1 MKIAVSHTHI
11 YQGQPCN
18 SGYCPVALAIREALY
33 IRDKTEP
40 NRIVVDVG
48 DLIKVIG
55 SGRNYQAK
63 APQQVVRFMQQ
74 FDTFHG
80 GSGMKS
86 KIEDVLKKVEP
97 FVFELANL

>member
-11 YQGQPCN
+11 YQGQPCS

-33 IRDKTEP
+33 IRD
-40 NRIVVDVG
+40 NVVLNSIVVVVG
-48 DLIKVIG
+48 DFIKVIG
-55 SGRNYQAK
+55 NDRDYQAK

>member
-33 IRDKTEP
+33 IRDKIEP
-40 NRIVVDVG
+40 NRIVVEVG
-48 DLIKVIG
+48 DLIQVFD
-55 SGRNYQAK
+55 SHRNYQAET
-63 APQQVVRFMQQ
+63 PQQVVRFMRQ

-97 FVFELANL
+97 FVFELEHL